1 MSRTLRKFHWHML
14 NGVSGRRVVI
24 RKENRSERK
33 EEAALRERTGNREEA
48 AAPYGGERRAVGGSP
63 EVAAVNRSAASNR
76 LPTSS
81 TMPSRCLH
89 QPDLAPGGGGG
100 GRIWQRGARAV
111 ERARRGERDERGA
124 GPSVLRRIGSS
135 RPDHACENT
144 FMPFTS
150 SAPGGTEYSRPSDD
164 ARWTTMILYLPSSR
178 NHR

>member
-33 EEAALRERTGNREEA
+33 EEAALRERTGKREEA

-124 GPSVLRRIGSS
+124 GPSVLRRIGY
-135 RPDHACENT
+135 ACENT

-150 SAPGGTEYSRPSDD
+150 SAPGGIEER
-164 ARWTTMILYLPSSR
+164 YLLFSSVR
-178 NHR
+178 RR